1 MKTGR
6 VEVTVLFII
15 CLYLLNPCDISAYTY
30 LVEEVGVFCVLNEK
44 MNLISGLWNIIPGK
58 NSENASTNATNT
70 ILSIAPQG
78 FDLVGANK
86 GFSLCLHLRRTLPFR
101 QDIRILAQQ
110 CSSFRAKSGN
120 PYPSEEK
127 DGLKRARPHLML
139 IMMYCFFTPRDVVV
153 ACIYCDCITGAHA
166 WAWIIFIN
174 WTTFRTNINNHFVSF
189 SW

>member
-30 LVEEVGVFCVLNEK
+30 LVEEVGVFWCAERKNESDIRVVK
-44 MNLISGLWNIIPGK
+44 YHSRK

-153 ACIYCDCITGAHA
+153 ACIYCNCITGAHA
-166 WAWIIFIN
+166 WA
-174 WTTFRTNINNHFVSF
+174 
-189 SW
+189 